1 MFGEGTF
8 LEHVGVKLA
17 APATQKPTAP
27 TKTELLRQLI
37 TTDKITLHSTKD
49 TKNSRAQ

>member
-1 MFGEGTF
+1 MFSEGIF

-17 APATQKPTAP
+17 ATASQKPTAP

-37 TTDKITLHSTKD
+37 TTDKITLHSTNY